1 MYTLK
6 LIKNGGGCISIM
18 QYNTITFSSCGST
31 SKDDTQVGDIHS
43 TTGQTINQPIPID
56 VKDVFYVIDSN
67 GNTVLSKKM
76 DVRGP
81 V

>member
-6 LIKNGGGCISIM
+6 LINNGDIYLM
-18 QYNTITFSSCGST
+18 QCTTITFTACGST
-31 SKDDTQVGDIHS
+31 NEEDTQVGDIRS

-56 VKDVFYVIDSN
+56 LKDVFYVIDSN